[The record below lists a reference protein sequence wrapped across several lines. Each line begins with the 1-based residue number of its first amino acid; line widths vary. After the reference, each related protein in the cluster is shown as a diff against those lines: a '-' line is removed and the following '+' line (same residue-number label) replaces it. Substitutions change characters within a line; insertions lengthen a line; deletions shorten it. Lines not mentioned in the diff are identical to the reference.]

1 MERKK
6 NRKFGDEFINLLR
19 MLKIETIFNI
29 RDSKID
35 QISNNEN
42 DRK

>member
-19 MLKIETIFNI
+19 MLKIEKIFKA
-29 RDSKID
+29 DMID
-35 QISNNEN
+35 I
-42 DRK
+42 DLRW